1 MDRPTEKEYAP
12 YYQKY
17 ISLIPN
23 GDILQLMEK
32 QNEQFCEFLAQFD
45 EERANYRY
53 AKGKWSIK
61 EVIGHLIDVEL
72 VFMYRAWRFSRND
85 KASLHGFEQD
95 EFIAN
100 SDFSKMTLSELVE
113 QFYHMRKAAIP
124 MFSSFSDE
132 MWRRKGTAND
142 STFTVRAIAY
152 IMVGHVIHHM
162 RIIHQKYMKSV
173 S

>member
-1 MDRPTEKEYAP
+1 MKHPAKNEYAP

-17 ISLIPN
+17 VSLIPN
-23 GDILQLMEK
+23 GNILEVMEK

-45 EERANYRY
+45 EERANHRY

-61 EVIGHLIDVEL
+61 EVIAHLIDVEL
-72 VFMYRAWRFSRND
+72 VFMYRALRFSRND

-100 SDFSKMTLSELVE
+100 GDFSNLTMSELVE

-124 MFSSFSDE
+124 MFSSFTDK
-132 MWRRKGTAND
+132 MWSRKGTASD
-142 STFTVRAIAY
+142 SSFTVRAIAY

-162 RIIHQKYMKSV
+162 RVIHQKYM
-173 S
+173 